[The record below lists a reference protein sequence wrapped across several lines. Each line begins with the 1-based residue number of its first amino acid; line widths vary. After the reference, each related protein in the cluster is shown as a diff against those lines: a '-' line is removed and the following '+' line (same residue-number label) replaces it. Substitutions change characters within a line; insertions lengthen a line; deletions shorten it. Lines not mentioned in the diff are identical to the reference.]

1 MPDSP
6 TPTVEHLPHA
16 IVVHVLAS
24 HLGKEEVDQI
34 CNSIDHA
41 RLTAPMLPFIIDMA
55 KVDFAGSLAMGVLIG
70 LNKEFKTRN
79 QRLLFVNI
87 QPNLRQAIS
96 VVRMDR
102 LIEIINDLPGALKA
116 LEPAT

>member
-6 TPTVEHLPHA
+6 TPTVEPFPQA

-34 CNSIDHA
+34 CTSVDQA
-41 RLTAPMLPFIIDMA
+41 RLTAPMLPFILDMA
-55 KVDFAGSLAMGVLIG
+55 RVDFAGSLAMGVLIG
-70 LNKEFKTRN
+70 LNKEFKTRS

-102 LIEIINDLPGALKA
+102 LIEIMNDLPAALKA
-116 LEPAT
+116 LE